1 MLLISKSESKGTTL
15 RYFCFIQ
22 PDEGDEDP
30 RFDFISLSLN
40 TMDFSLG
47 GTLHIDIGLPVLQP
61 QTLKISLPPHLVAE
75 FNSQDRIL
83 NLLEFIAI
91 GGLSMGTNLPVK
103 IKDETDTA
111 PADLIDDLDLNLNEL
126 LGIDNSQEEFLP
138 ISKQLAEH
146 GLEANILHDVG
157 SDFVI
162 AENIEIL
169 MGELDTALES
179 IGILRE
185 CHKSFNIT
193 LPKSFDKLNL
203 KLVSDVLKLVPY
215 PTAQTIWFYGNT
227 DHPNHK
233 YRIQAAQSY
242 PLLAEYLLK
251 IEQAVEAIDSGEPI
265 QPIIAEV
272 TGLNKGKLKRLTKME
287 IPISDDGLEDI
298 RYVDNHPIEIQ
309 RTRRFALTNTLRIE
323 TILKALEKVDTGI
336 LPNSFND
343 WDRFL
348 QITSGCALTL
358 ENRLGISLPELLNSS
373 KGNWER
379 FHQSLAQNANIPV
392 EGFHLDHIT
401 FAASD
406 ALEAIDD
413 FTRTIFLPRIL
424 LHIQEIG
431 KPLPQP
437 STSDLLQA
445 SIASFNLLR
454 GETTNLLG
462 YLFNLGYRW
471 SNRYPQLLQ
480 IVNPVK
486 EKIPINKDFEEKRRN
501 NAWPKLTNDFVASND
516 LVVRNLT
523 SMASLKE
530 ESDRLDHCVGNLY
543 VNSAK
548 KGRCHIFSVQS
559 PDGTTSFSTFEVRP
573 PNTKD
578 PILELNRVTVC
589 QHKGRKNRVPPKK
602 CTEALSQW
610 VDEIKSGR
618 LELNLEE
625 VIDWK
630 IEVNKRRDQDKF
642 HRSGLLS
649 PKIAWQRLLGENW
662 DKPDIHLQLWHEWQ
676 NHLLSG
682 KISKSSGSE
691 ILLESPITQNYLATF
706 TPK

>member
-1 MLLISKSESKGTTL
+1 MISKSESKGTTL

-40 TMDFSLG
+40 TMDLSLG

-242 PLLAEYLLK
+242 PLLAEY
-251 IEQAVEAIDSGEPI
+251 
-265 QPIIAEV
+265 
-272 TGLNKGKLKRLTKME
+272 
-287 IPISDDGLEDI
+287 
-298 RYVDNHPIEIQ
+298 
-309 RTRRFALTNTLRIE
+309 
-323 TILKALEKVDTGI
+323 
-336 LPNSFND
+336 
-343 WDRFL
+343 
-348 QITSGCALTL
+348 
-358 ENRLGISLPELLNSS
+358 
-373 KGNWER
+373 
-379 FHQSLAQNANIPV
+379 
-392 EGFHLDHIT
+392 
-401 FAASD
+401 
-406 ALEAIDD
+406 
-413 FTRTIFLPRIL
+413 
-424 LHIQEIG
+424 
-431 KPLPQP
+431 
-437 STSDLLQA
+437 
-445 SIASFNLLR
+445 
-454 GETTNLLG
+454 
-462 YLFNLGYRW
+462 
-471 SNRYPQLLQ
+471 
-480 IVNPVK
+480 
-486 EKIPINKDFEEKRRN
+486 
-501 NAWPKLTNDFVASND
+501 
-516 LVVRNLT
+516 
-523 SMASLKE
+523 
-530 ESDRLDHCVGNLY
+530 
-543 VNSAK
+543 
-548 KGRCHIFSVQS
+548 
-559 PDGTTSFSTFEVRP
+559 
-573 PNTKD
+573 
-578 PILELNRVTVC
+578 
-589 QHKGRKNRVPPKK
+589 
-602 CTEALSQW
+602 
-610 VDEIKSGR
+610 
-618 LELNLEE
+618 
-625 VIDWK
+625 
-630 IEVNKRRDQDKF
+630 
-642 HRSGLLS
+642 
-649 PKIAWQRLLGENW
+649 
-662 DKPDIHLQLWHEWQ
+662 
-676 NHLLSG
+676 
-682 KISKSSGSE
+682 
-691 ILLESPITQNYLATF
+691 
-706 TPK
+706 